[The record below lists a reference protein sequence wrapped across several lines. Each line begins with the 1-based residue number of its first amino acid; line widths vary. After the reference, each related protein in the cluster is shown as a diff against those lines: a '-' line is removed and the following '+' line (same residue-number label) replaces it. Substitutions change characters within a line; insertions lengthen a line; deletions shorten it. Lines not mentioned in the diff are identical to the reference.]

1 MSEAEELRLAGART
15 GVAARVHGPP
25 DGIPVLALHGWLDN
39 AASFDPLAPWLAGV
53 RLVALDLPGH
63 GRSDHRPPGY
73 AYHFVDYADDVLDAA
88 DALGWDR
95 FSLLGHSLGGA
106 VATLVAAARPAR
118 VERLALIEALG
129 PLSEEPGALPARLAR
144 AIQRTA
150 PESGRAASR
159 YARLEDAVA
168 ARQRA
173 GDLDADSA
181 RLLVERASEVT
192 PDGVRWRSDPR
203 LRRPTA
209 YRFTEEQVLAVLD
222 AIRAPTRVVIADD
235 GLLPREH
242 PGVQR
247 RLRAIAA
254 CSVRDCSG
262 HHHVHMAAPGSVA
275 AAMAD
280 FLGAATGEAE

>member
-1 MSEAEELRLAGART
+1 MSEVEEIRLAGARL
-15 GVAARVHGPP
+15 GLAARAHGPR

-53 RLVALDLPGH
+53 RLVALDLAGH
-63 GRSDHRPPGY
+63 GRSDHRPPGC

-88 DALGWDR
+88 DALGWER

-106 VATLVAAARPAR
+106 VATLVAAARPGR
-118 VERLALIEALG
+118 VERLALVEALG

-144 AIQRTA
+144 GVQRAA
-150 PESGRAASR
+150 PDTGRAPR
-159 YARLEDAVA
+159 TYARIEDVVA

-181 RLLVERASEVT
+181 RLLVERATESVSG
-192 PDGVRWRSDPR
+192 GVRWRSDPR

-209 YRFTEEQVLAVLD
+209 YRFTEEQVLAVLG
-222 AIRAPTRVVIADD
+222 AIRAPTRVVIAVD
-235 GLLPREH
+235 GLLPPDH

-247 RLRAIAA
+247 RLEAIADR
-254 CSVRDCSG
+254 SVRYCRG

-275 AAMAD
+275 AALAGFPGGPGRDAD
-280 FLGAATGEAE
+280 